1 MRTEEASKET
11 NRPSAD
17 SGHRDEHDSHP
28 PSTSAPPEASSESSE
43 LPTLPSIVDQI
54 ARGVRARD
62 IIGVLVFDATPLESW
77 EHRHGPEA
85 FDKLIKQYA
94 GAASDMC
101 GSAIRRKDIVCRN
114 APGGGSVLIFLSRPR
129 SDPRASDSLDFDTI
143 ADRTKEYAIGALGD
157 DEASEDVLERIEV
170 GTSLIVGKD
179 TVDPR
184 RQIYRA
190 IRRARNDIRAREHK
204 RIEQLHQAVG
214 SVIAQRDIETLYQP
228 IVQLTEQRPIGFEAL
243 SRVATERSCDLDDP
257 LFSAAAKVE
266 LEAEL
271 DQICRN
277 LSIDRRPKLEGD
289 KTLFVNCLP
298 AAFYDPNQKLET
310 LLDEWLAEEEL
321 DPQQLIFEINEDI
334 SQSEAD
340 RILPTIRRLRRSGFQ
355 FALDDM
361 GTGKTNL
368 RLLADLEPTYIKMDI
383 SLTSDIA
390 ESVRKQ
396 ALASYLLDLAEKSD
410 AELIAEGVE
419 TQRDLETVVEL
430 GVEYAQ
436 GHLIGRPGEQGEFQ
450 T

>member
-1 MRTEEASKET
+1 MRTDEAAKET
-11 NRPSAD
+11 DRSSREP
-17 SGHRDEHDSHP
+17 GHRDEQETRPATTDD
-28 PSTSAPPEASSESSE
+28 ASDERTETSE
-43 LPTLPSIVDQI
+43 LPILPSIIDRVAQ
-54 ARGVRARD
+54 GVRARD

-85 FDKLIKQYA
+85 FDDLIERF
-94 GAASDMC
+94 GEAASEMC

-114 APGGGSVLIFLSRPR
+114 AAGGGSVLIFLSRPR
-129 SDPRASDSLDFDTI
+129 SDPQESDSLDFDTI
-143 ADRTKEYAIGALGD
+143 ADRTKEYAIGALG
-157 DEASEDVLERIEV
+157 EEGELEEVLERIQV

-179 TVDPR
+179 SVDPR
-184 RQIYRA
+184 RQVYRA
-190 IRRARNDIRAREHK
+190 IRRARNDIRARERK
-204 RIEQLHQAVG
+204 RIEQLHQVVG

-228 IVQLTEQRPIGFEAL
+228 IVQLTDQCPIGFEAL
-243 SRVATERSCDLDDP
+243 SRVGTDRSCDLDDP

-271 DQICRN
+271 DQICRT
-277 LSIDRRPKLEGD
+277 LSVDRRPELEED
-289 KTLFVNCLP
+289 KKLFVNCLP
-298 AAFYDPNQKLET
+298 AAFYDPNQQLET
-310 LLDEWLAEEEL
+310 LLDEWLEHERL
-321 DPQQLIFEINEDI
+321 DPDQLIFEINEDI

-383 SLTSDIA
+383 SLTRGIA
-390 ESVRKQ
+390 DSVRKQ

-419 TQRDLETVVEL
+419 SQRDLETVVEL

-436 GHLIGRPGEQGEFQ
+436 GHLIGRPGEEGEFI
-450 T
+450 